1 MENDTNTSSSGTID
15 KAQAEE
21 IKQQG
26 NEEFKKNNFTR
37 AIELYSKAISLNPTE
52 ASYYSNRAACY
63 QKLKKCRFFLLLA
76 AYHSH

>member
-1 MENDTNTSSSGTID
+1 MDKENTQSSSSDGN

-21 IKQQG
+21 LKQQG

-37 AIELYSKAISLNPTE
+37 AIELYSKAIHLKPDE

-63 QKLKKCRFFLLLA
+63 QKIKKYSMFQ
-76 AYHSH
+76 YHFG